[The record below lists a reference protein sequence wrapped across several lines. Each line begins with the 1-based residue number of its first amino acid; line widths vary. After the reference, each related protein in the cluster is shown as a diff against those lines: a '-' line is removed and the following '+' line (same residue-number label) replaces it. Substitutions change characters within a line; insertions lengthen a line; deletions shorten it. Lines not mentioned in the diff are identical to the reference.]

1 MRDRAIG
8 SGVKRRQSSLGEID
22 ITTSDKNP
30 AEAGFF
36 SAGKAGGSAVLES
49 ALSNKHTGSPVV
61 ICLKNRTLASI
72 R

>member
-36 SAGKAGGSAVLES
+36 LQVKPEV
-49 ALSNKHTGSPVV
+49 
-61 ICLKNRTLASI
+61 RQF
-72 R
+72 

>member
-8 SGVKRRQSSLGEID
+8 SGVKRRQSSSGEID

-36 SAGKAGGSAVLES
+36 LQVKPEV
-49 ALSNKHTGSPVV
+49 
-61 ICLKNRTLASI
+61 RQF
-72 R
+72 